1 VKLARGQALKEGG
14 RAMIERTVTGWLST
28 ALAAAGACLGAAGC
42 SSSSSASASPGGN
55 EAAAATNDA
64 AVAITVD
71 ASVDDDAAASS
82 DDASAASSC
91 QTGGLPTD
99 TYAANL
105 MKVGRPAS
113 GGAAG
118 DASSSGGLTF
128 VLTGNTVA
136 GAASPPL
143 EPYTNIFTLKLLDA
157 SGQPVTDATVT
168 LPTNNQALG
177 WPYSKDP
184 WMPLHQHGASIIP
197 TVTNN
202 GDGTYA
208 ISTYFF
214 MPGLWQIYLVAQ
226 TPSLTDSAEYAFC
239 LQ

>member
-1 VKLARGQALKEGG
+1 
-14 RAMIERTVTGWLST
+14 MIERTITGWL
-28 ALAAAGACLGAAGC
+28 AAGLAAAGACLGTAGC
-42 SSSSSASASPGGN
+42 SSSSGASASPGGN
-55 EAAAATNDA
+55 EAAVAANDA
-64 AVAITVD
+64 AVAATAD
-71 ASVDDDAAASS
+71 ASVGDDAAAASG
-82 DDASAASSC
+82 DDAAASSC

-105 MKVGRPAS
+105 MKVGQPAS

-118 DASSSGGLTF
+118 DAGSSGGLTF
-128 VLTGNTVA
+128 ILMGNTVS

-143 EPYTNIFTLKLLDA
+143 EPYTNVFTLKLVDA
-157 SGQPVTDATVT
+157 SGQPVTNATVT
-168 LPTNNQALG
+168 LPTDNQALG

-184 WMPLHQHGASIIP
+184 WMPLHQHGASITP

-208 ISTYFF
+208 VSAYFF

-226 TPSLTDSAEYAFC
+226 TPSVTDSAEYAFC
-239 LQ
+239 LE